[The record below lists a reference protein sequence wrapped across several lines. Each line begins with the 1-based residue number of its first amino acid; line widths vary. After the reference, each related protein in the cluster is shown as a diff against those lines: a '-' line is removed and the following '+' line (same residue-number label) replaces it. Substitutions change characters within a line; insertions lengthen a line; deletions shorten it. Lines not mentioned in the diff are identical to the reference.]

1 MWNACDGS
9 RFNFQFWQCYQ
20 RSLQPYKKGP
30 IIDRGVLGR
39 KDLFSEDG
47 AIMLVCAKRWWR
59 KSQQS
64 SAQSKFLSFLRKM
77 QVNKD
82 HCGIDLHV

>member
-30 IIDRGVLGR
+30 VIDRGGLGR
-39 KDLFSEDG
+39 KDLFSKDG
-47 AIMLVCAKRWWR
+47 AIMLVCAKWLVVEEITTIFST
-59 KSQQS
+59 KQISLLPQENAS
-64 SAQSKFLSFLRKM
+64 
-77 QVNKD
+77 
-82 HCGIDLHV
+82 